1 MIGEIIFGLIILL
14 GSVYL
19 FYESTQLKE
28 FVESYKSV
36 GSAFWP
42 QIILFILIILIGYI
56 LIKNILGYL
65 RERKTT
71 PSSTPSAL
79 ERLSPQF
86 VKGGLRFLAGVGI
99 ITAYIYLLKF
109 LGFIVASPLFI
120 AGLMLFVNPQKK
132 KLMPYGI
139 IGIMIVIYVVFVK
152 LLMIP
157 VPRGTGFLYD
167 LSIFLGI

>member
-1 MIGEIIFGLIILL
+1 MIGEIIFSLIILL

-19 FYESTQLKE
+19 FYDSTQLRE
-28 FVESYKSV
+28 IQAYKNI

-42 QIILFILIILIGYI
+42 KIILFILIILIGYI
-56 LIKNILGYL
+56 VIKNILEYL

-79 ERLSPQF
+79 ERLSPEF
-86 VKGGLRFLAGVGI
+86 VGGGLRFLAGLGI
-99 ITAYIYLLKF
+99 ITAYVYLLKP

-120 AGLMLFVNPQKK
+120 AGLMLFVNPRKK
-132 KLMPYGI
+132 RLMPYGI
-139 IGIMIVIYVVFVK
+139 IGILIVIYVVFVK

>member
-1 MIGEIIFGLIILL
+1 MIGEIIFSLIILL

-19 FYESTQLKE
+19 FYDSTQLRE
-28 FVESYKSV
+28 IQAYKNI

-42 QIILFILIILIGYI
+42 KIILVILIILIGYI
-56 LIKNILGYL
+56 LIKNVLAYI
-65 RERKTT
+65 REREN
-71 PSSTPSAL
+71 SPSAM
-79 ERLSPQF
+79 ERLSPEF
-86 VKGGLRFLAGVGI
+86 VKGSLRFMAGLAI
-99 ITAYIYLLKF
+99 ITAYISLLKP
-109 LGFIVASPLFI
+109 LGFIVASPIFI
-120 AGLMLFVNPQKK
+120 ACLMLFVNPYKK

-157 VPRGTGFLYD
+157 VPRGTGFLYN